1 MFFKLQR
8 IIARLNVA
16 LSSHSP
22 AVDTD
27 LSKRPFYLW
36 KFDKEDYYFREFFWK
51 TNAMDFHRL
60 CRFTIHTLNYLQ

>member
-22 AVDTD
+22 AVDID

-36 KFDKEDYYFREFFWK
+36 KFDKEGYYFREFF
-51 TNAMDFHRL
+51 
-60 CRFTIHTLNYLQ
+60 